1 MNKKFQRQINISAI
15 VSKIKLNPY
24 FITGFSDGEGSF
36 VIIIRRNSKF
46 KIGWRIEARFQIGLH
61 PRDQAILELI
71 QSYFGL
77 GMISKLDETSVE
89 YRVTRLQDL
98 IKIIDHFNK
107 YSLITQKRADFILW
121 KEVVELIS
129 RKEHLTTEGLQQI
142 VNIRA
147 TVNWGLT
154 DKLKRLSLIL
164 SLYRDL

>member
-24 FITGFSDGEGSF
+24 FITGFVDAEASF
-36 VIIIRRNSKF
+36 IISIRKNSNYKT
-46 KIGWRIEARFQIGLH
+46 GWKIEARFQIGLH
-61 PRDQAILELI
+61 QKDRAILELI